1 MIKVEPRM
9 PQRPA
14 TSDALVRKRPAL
26 EGPRA
31 RPSSARGTND
41 GNLRLWELYKRKGL
55 TDGSLRKSAL
65 PPTLVSQPLVYER
78 RWCSLSPKPK
88 PAAAARRAKMRAE
101 TERVGWGATLYCY
114 PARSCRTLYQHST
127 SEHILYEENTFYS
140 QKPHSIPKTHQPNP
154 QTTQSKALKRLFI
167 FART

>member
-1 MIKVEPRM
+1 M

-101 TERVGWGATLYCY
+101 TERVRARAATV
-114 PARSCRTLYQHST
+114 A
-127 SEHILYEENTFYS
+127 
-140 QKPHSIPKTHQPNP
+140 KTVLEREVRMQA
-154 QTTQSKALKRLFI
+154 ALKVAD
-167 FART
+167 ARRRRTAE